1 MNAKRILAVA
11 IILVIVVLVVVLNFE
26 PIPFKD
32 EFLSNIGNL
41 LALLFFASL
50 LLERAMDVLLTITR
64 APKSEQLDELINN
77 FKFVLQ
83 HKAMPPEQEV
93 ETRKQLADIQ
103 EEKRNW
109 RNNTR
114 NISMWLG
121 LVLGVIV
128 AAVGIR
134 TLGSIIDMGA
144 ITNKIQ
150 LSAFA
155 IVDVLLTGG
164 LLAGGSDGIHKIA
177 ELYRNFFESR
187 SAQERNRTLEQ
198 KTAREGSTG

>member
-1 MNAKRILAVA
+1 MDVKKIFAVA
-11 IILVIVVLVVVLNFE
+11 VILVIVVLVVVYNFDA
-26 PIPFKD
+26 IPFKD

-50 LLERAMDVLLTITR
+50 LLERALDVLLTITR
-64 APKSEQLDELINN
+64 APHSEQLDEVIADFRYL
-77 FKFVLQ
+77 LQ
-83 HKAMPPEQEV
+83 QKDIPPEE
-93 ETRKQLADIQ
+93 KQKTLESLRTKRD
-103 EEKRNW
+103 EKRDW
-109 RNNTR
+109 RNGTR

-121 LVLGVIV
+121 LILGVVI

-134 TLGSIIDMGA
+134 TLGSIIDMSA
-144 ITNKIQ
+144 IPNKAQ
-150 LSAFA
+150 HDAFA
-155 IVDVLLTGG
+155 VVDVLLTGG

-198 KTAREGSTG
+198 KTPKEGATG

>member
-1 MNAKRILAVA
+1 MNAKKILAVVV
-11 IILVIVVLVVVLNFE
+11 ILVVLVLTIVLNFE
-26 PIPFKD
+26 TIPFKD

-77 FKFVLQ
+77 FKYVLQ
-83 HKAMPPEQEV
+83 HKAIPPEKEA
-93 ETRKQLADIQ
+93 ETSRQLADIQ

-109 RNNTR
+109 RNGTR
-114 NISMWLG
+114 TISMWMG
-121 LVLGVIV
+121 LVLGVII

-144 ITNKIQ
+144 ITNKTQ
-150 LSAFA
+150 YSAFVL
-155 IVDVLLTGG
+155 VDVLLTGG

-198 KTAREGSTG
+198 KGLKEGATG